1 MDVVDEVDVVDE
13 GVAPAL
19 EGDAGL
25 RPRYFGR
32 KKEIAGAR
40 YVGPGFVFGV
50 PARDLSAEEW
60 IGLSDEQRA
69 AAVQS
74 KTFVVVKEGE

>member
-1 MDVVDEVDVVDE
+1 MAKAAEETAVTVEDAAPMDE
-13 GVAPAL
+13 
-19 EGDAGL
+19 AGL
-25 RPRYFGR
+25 RPRYYGR
-32 KKEIAGAR
+32 KKEIAGAQ

-60 IGLSDEQRA
+60 IGLTDEQRT

>member
-1 MDVVDEVDVVDE
+1 MDKVDSA
-13 GVAPAL
+13 VAETPAPVL
-19 EGDAGL
+19 EGEAGL